1 MIKIRRNCKR
11 NEGKSFGARKVQKQ
25 GKNRGLRDFA
35 AFAKSALCCKT
46 ISQPQQVR
54 CGIAT
59 SPRNSHFVAK
69 PFRSLRPLSA
79 KIFAAAKPFLAH
91 ECHFAAQW
99 PSFCSCETA
108 AKSQI
113 VKNPNFAAKAPF
125 RRVFRSCKTNFWH
138 MSAIS
143 QHSEPHF
150 TAAKWLRK
158 CHFAAK

>member
-1 MIKIRRNCKR
+1 MIKIKR
-11 NEGKSFGARKVQKQ
+11 NYKEIEGKSFGARKVQKQ

-35 AFAKSALCCKT
+35 ASAKSALCCKT

-59 SPRNSHFVAK
+59 SLRNSHFAMK

-79 KIFAAAKPFLAH
+79 KIFAAVKPLLAH
-91 ECHFAAQW
+91 ECHFAAQE
-99 PSFCSCETA
+99 PSFRSCETD
-108 AKSQI
+108 AKSQN

-125 RRVFRSCKTNFWH
+125 GRVFRSCETNFWH
-138 MSAIS
+138 TSAIS

-150 TAAKWLRK
+150 AAAKRL
-158 CHFAAK
+158 